1 MNEDEFI
8 EFTAEELEAIRE
20 GITEEV
26 FEIRQFAI
34 QKVPVLKMFQ
44 KRIERLEELLEMQR
58 DLFPGEV
65 VPCSVL
71 PVLVPYDHLSL
82 ADLFNAYYINK
93 NTLKQRLF
101 ATFSIEELSLLL
113 KEMCENEKTFAN
125 LFDFLEIDEQ
135 LIVSKEPDPMDIHEA
150 IKEASDKKI
159 HTLADVKNNTNKLPF
174 TLLKEMKRLLLLS
187 KKY

>member
-1 MNEDEFI
+1 
-8 EFTAEELEAIRE
+8 
-20 GITEEV
+20 
-26 FEIRQFAI
+26 
-34 QKVPVLKMFQ
+34 
-44 KRIERLEELLEMQR
+44 
-58 DLFPGEV
+58 
-65 VPCSVL
+65 
-71 PVLVPYDHLSL
+71 LSL